1 MVQLHVKRGDESQFL
16 FSTTVDISLE
26 TLIEEVTAIHNGR
39 LKVDRIC
46 SGHTLSPTYSTTKT
60 FLIVEVVLY
69 CVFAVCLCVFFFY
82 RSTRACRTWHNT
94 TPKYARPH

>member
-69 CVFAVCLCVFFFY
+69 CVFAVCLCVFFLQ
-82 RSTRACRTWHNT
+82 
-94 TPKYARPH
+94 KYQSWQNMA